1 MKMRAIEKPDWASYG
16 ERLTRWLVGKRA
28 EIEVDSLQIG
38 AQIQAEWV
46 PIIGLDYD
54 PKDDL
59 FEVALEGLD
68 HLIYRPRE
76 VYAEES
82 VSGLGLLAV
91 VDAEGTRQL
100 VRFKDPLMLPSP
112 SD

>member
-1 MKMRAIEKPDWASYG
+1 MRAIEKSDWAAYC
-16 ERLTRWLVGKRA
+16 ERVTRGLIGKRA
-28 EIEVDSLQIG
+28 EIEVDSLQLG

-54 PKDDL
+54 RKDDL

-76 VYAEES
+76 VYAEEAA
-82 VSGLGLLAV
+82 SGLNLMAI
-91 VDAEGTRQL
+91 VDGEGTRHL
-100 VRFKDPLMLPSP
+100 VRFKDPLMLPSAG
-112 SD
+112 D

>member
-1 MKMRAIEKPDWASYG
+1 MRAIEKSDWAAYC
-16 ERLTRWLVGKRA
+16 ERVTRGLIGKRA
-28 EIEVDSLQIG
+28 EIEVDSLQLG

-68 HLIYRPRE
+68 HLIYRPRR
-76 VYAEES
+76 S
-82 VSGLGLLAV
+82 MP
-91 VDAEGTRQL
+91 R
-100 VRFKDPLMLPSP
+100 KLPPASTSWP
-112 SD
+112 SSMAKAPVISSASRIL

>member
-1 MKMRAIEKPDWASYG
+1 MRAIEKSHWASYC
-16 ERLTRWLVGKRA
+16 ERVTRGLVGKQA

-46 PIIGLDYD
+46 PILGVDYD

-59 FEVALEGLD
+59 FEVAVEGLD

-76 VYAEES
+76 LYVEES
-82 VSGLGLLAV
+82 ASTLNLLAI
-91 VDAEGTRQL
+91 VDGEGARHL
-100 VRFKDPLMLPSP
+100 VRFRDPLMLPSAGE
-112 SD
+112 

>member
-1 MKMRAIEKPDWASYG
+1 MRAIEKSDWAAYC
-16 ERLTRWLVGKRA
+16 ERMTRGLVGKRA
-28 EIEVDSLQIG
+28 EIEVDSLQVG
-38 AQIQAEWV
+38 AQIQAKWV
-46 PIIGLDYD
+46 PILGVDYD

-82 VSGLGLLAV
+82 ASGLGLLAV
-91 VDAEGTRQL
+91 VDGEGTRHL
-100 VRFKDPLMLPSP
+100 IRFRDPLMLS
-112 SD
+112 

>member
-1 MKMRAIEKPDWASYG
+1 MRAIEKPDWAAYC
-16 ERLTRWLVGKRA
+16 ERVTRGLIGKRA
-28 EIEVDSLQIG
+28 EIEVDSLKIG

-68 HLIYRPRE
+68 HLIYRPQE

-82 VSGLGLLAV
+82 ASSLNLLAV
-91 VDAEGTRQL
+91 VDGEGTRHL
-100 VRFKDPLMLPSP
+100 IRFRDPLRLPSP
-112 SD
+112 NE